1 MRANNQA
8 VKIKGSRTVN
18 APESLNPSGRLHVRD
33 PARKLGMGKVSHQE
47 AGGDTTGMSKAPDAP
62 ISLFRFNV
70 ILDGRRPLNI
80 PWTQCTTN
88 GEASL
93 GSFCYIRT

>member
-33 PARKLGMGKVSHQE
+33 PARKLGMGNVSHQE
-47 AGGDTTGMSKAPDAP
+47 AGGTLQG
-62 ISLFRFNV
+62 
-70 ILDGRRPLNI
+70 
-80 PWTQCTTN
+80 
-88 GEASL
+88 
-93 GSFCYIRT
+93 